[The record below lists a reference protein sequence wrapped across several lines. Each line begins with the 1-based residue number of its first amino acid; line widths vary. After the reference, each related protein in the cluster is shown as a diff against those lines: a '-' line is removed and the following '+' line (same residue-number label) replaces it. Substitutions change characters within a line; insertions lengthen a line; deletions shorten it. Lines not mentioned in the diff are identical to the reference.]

1 VDSIVRVML
10 ALQGVDGDMAA
21 AAVQGAAAGAVL
33 FKEQRQEPLLRVAG
47 PATGTALLPPG
58 KALGVLLAAPD
69 RELRQTCE
77 AAPAAAPGAL
87 GHALQSFVAHME
99 GATAAREL
107 VAGCLNHLLE
117 AAPPKRAGRP
127 RAVRLLLAAACSP
140 GAWLAACAT
149 LGDTLRVDDKR
160 LKLAACIVLREVLLA
175 HLADLGFDPRSRHR
189 EADGAAALVAPAVQ
203 ARALRMHAVVEPMLP
218 LLDALLSV
226 AERDAAVDSA
236 SARCDP
242 LPTRLTTL
250 AADCCIFTFLVLGR
264 LVLLPPAPADKTA
277 RSGATSG
284 ASGGGA
290 GIVVLSGVDT
300 DGSGD
305 DQDAADAATRRS
317 THGGA
322 ESPWTAERQLW
333 MALPAMEQLLRLLRQ
348 WYGGR
353 KATLVIGIDGL
364 LARLAPLSKL
374 FAFEHQLRESQ
385 KDGSI
390 GRDGGEL
397 LGLLWGMLGPP
408 LLADGDGV
416 VQELEAELK
425 AGEDFLPTNAIALSE
440 DERKYGELP
449 CEMAVIAMCLVLGR
463 AKKKTAAA
471 ALADA
476 SPRLLPR
483 LLQVLHTGWAGAAR
497 VSSSLAGLLLT
508 NLSTDG
514 TLQQVIPSLFSM
526 MDSTDAAADAVV
538 ALIAQALT
546 QASVQL
552 EEHLLSEVL
561 VFVDSSQT
569 RRRGN
574 GVKVLEEVVRLQRE
588 VWRHETRVDE
598 GTCGDGEGGA
608 GGAGGRAA
616 GDNGGRLMQRLC
628 SVLLRRLTDDELAMR
643 CRSSELLAQ
652 GEPSMVLPPLCRLLY
667 ARDARA
673 RAAAERAL
681 VAVLSAHKDP
691 IAAVETLLN
700 TMRTPLSHLP
710 HAHEVG
716 DISSPFAAPRHPGDV
731 GATHQGPWHS
741 YSPSSC
747 VDEAV
752 STSDQWPSRV
762 MRLLPKW
769 AESLS
774 KRPPQLRAGLARLLV
789 SRVFAAPHDTIP
801 IQACSAVATFLAAER
816 STVLPLVLRRMC
828 GVIESEKV
836 VLRGMDVAESGDM
849 DQATRQEVLFARLSP
864 LLILKLLPKE
874 AFALEDAELQES
886 GVPSGEECEQTSR
899 KGVDLEAP
907 GDEDDLGSGETSSHK
922 WGGRTAGQC
931 IRWLRNNVETRL
943 FADLAE
949 FKPVREVAAEIYA
962 RLPPQLT
969 APRLLRSL
977 VSVSK
982 DGEIEGDSVGE
993 QDDDAARTA
1002 VLVLCH
1008 AFGSQGLVNCYR
1020 GTVRALQRLL
1030 VEGPR
1035 LPSPS
1040 SSHRGVEAHRK
1051 GGVGGGATRPGHLQ
1065 DGCAAALSAAVAGHL
1080 AHASPKDLLDA
1091 DKVSACPVLGSR
1103 GVLNFVCRALS
1114 RQPTP
1119 LLPEAPDCAGKA
1131 EDHSQELEAGGVQ
1144 GEMLALRTCHLLVT
1158 AARAIPPNS
1167 QALRAF
1173 SKAVVPTC
1181 LDLASGRNLEGC
1193 GSCMDDVPPAG
1204 VRQGTLQVLFIVV
1217 HGLGEQAGPL
1227 LPDVLNI
1234 ADDALTV
1241 RVAHAPCECVF
1252 PADACLACSNL
1263 RHIVP

>member
-1 VDSIVRVML
+1 M
-10 ALQGVDGDMAA
+10 
-21 AAVQGAAAGAVL
+21 L
-33 FKEQRQEPLLRVAG
+33 FKEQRQEPLLREAG
-47 PATGTALLPPG
+47 LASSGTALLPPG
-58 KALGVLLAAPD
+58 KALGVLLAASD
-69 RELRQTCE
+69 RELRQACE
-77 AAPAAAPGAL
+77 SASAAAPEAL

-117 AAPPKRAGRP
+117 AAPPKRAGQRP

-149 LGDTLRVDDKR
+149 LGDTLRVENKR

-175 HLADLGFDPRSRHR
+175 HLSDLGFDPRSRHR
-189 EADGAAALVAPAVQ
+189 EADGAAALVAPPVQ
-203 ARALRMHAVVEPMLP
+203 ARALRMHAVVEPVLP

-236 SARCDP
+236 SARCDL

-250 AADCCIFTFLVLGR
+250 AADCCIVTFLVLGR
-264 LVLLPPAPADKTA
+264 LVLLPPALADKAA
-277 RSGATSG
+277 RSGATTG
-284 ASGGGA
+284 ASGGGS

-305 DQDAADAATRRS
+305 EHDATDAATRQS

-322 ESPWTAERQLW
+322 ESPWTAGQQLW
-333 MALPAMEQLLRLLRQ
+333 TALPAMEQLLRLLRQ

-374 FAFEHQLRESQ
+374 FALEHQLRESQ

-408 LLADGDGV
+408 LLADGDGL

-425 AGEDFLPTNAIALSE
+425 AGEDFLPTNSIALSE

-483 LLQVLHTGWAGAAR
+483 LLQVLHTGWAVATR

-546 QASVQL
+546 QASMQL

-608 GGAGGRAA
+608 SGGT

-652 GEPSMVLPPLCRLLY
+652 GEPGMVLPQLCRMLY

-700 TMRTPLSHLP
+700 AMRTPLSHLP

-716 DISSPFAAPRHPGDV
+716 DMRSPFTAPRHPGDV
-731 GATHQGPWHS
+731 GANHQGPWHS
-741 YSPSSC
+741 SSASSD

-752 STSDQWPSRV
+752 SASDQWPSRV

-774 KRPPQLRAGLARLLV
+774 KRPSALRAGVARLLV

-801 IQACSAVATFLAAER
+801 IQACSAIAAFLAAER
-816 STVLPLVLRRMC
+816 STVLPLVIRRMSR
-828 GVIESEKV
+828 VIESEKV
-836 VLRGMDVAESGDM
+836 VLRGMDAAEGADM

-874 AFALEDAELQES
+874 AFALEDVDLEVES
-886 GVPSGEECEQTSR
+886 GAPSGEEGEHKSG
-899 KGVDLEAP
+899 KGLDLEAP
-907 GDEDDLGSGETSSHK
+907 GDAEDSGSEETSSHE
-922 WGGRTAGQC
+922 WGGKTAGQC
-931 IRWLRNNVETRL
+931 IRRLRNNVETRL

-982 DGEIEGDSVGE
+982 DGENEEDGVTE

-1008 AFGSQGLVNCYR
+1008 AFGSHGLVNCYR

-1035 LPSPS
+1035 RQSPI
-1040 SSHRGVEAHRK
+1040 SSHRGVEAHRN
-1051 GGVGGGATRPGHLQ
+1051 GTGRGATRPGHLQ

-1080 AHASPKDLLDA
+1080 AHALPKDLLDA

-1103 GVLNFVCRALS
+1103 GVLEFVCRALS
-1114 RQPTP
+1114 RQPTS
-1119 LLPEAPDCAGKA
+1119 LLPEALGSTCVSMDGSGKG
-1131 EDHSQELEAGGVQ
+1131 EDDAPELEAARAQ
-1144 GEMLALRTCHLLVT
+1144 GEMLALRTCHLLAT

-1193 GSCMDDVPPAG
+1193 GGCRDEVPPAG
-1204 VRQGTLQVLFIVV
+1204 VRQGTLHVLFIVV
-1217 HGLGEQAGPL
+1217 HGLGDQAGPL

-1234 ADDALTV
+1234 TDDALTV
-1241 RVAHAPCECVF
+1241 RVAHAPWVCLPSRCLPSVLKSSSH
-1252 PADACLACSNL
+1252 PAVSKHWLAMCRDHLEFVDLCASL
-1263 RHIVP
+1263 ST

>member
-1 VDSIVRVML
+1 M
-10 ALQGVDGDMAA
+10 
-21 AAVQGAAAGAVL
+21 
-33 FKEQRQEPLLRVAG
+33 
-47 PATGTALLPPG
+47 
-58 KALGVLLAAPD
+58 
-69 RELRQTCE
+69 
-77 AAPAAAPGAL
+77 
-87 GHALQSFVAHME
+87 
-99 GATAAREL
+99 
-107 VAGCLNHLLE
+107 
-117 AAPPKRAGRP
+117 
-127 RAVRLLLAAACSP
+127 
-140 GAWLAACAT
+140 
-149 LGDTLRVDDKR
+149 
-160 LKLAACIVLREVLLA
+160 
-175 HLADLGFDPRSRHR
+175 
-189 EADGAAALVAPAVQ
+189 
-203 ARALRMHAVVEPMLP
+203 
-218 LLDALLSV
+218 
-226 AERDAAVDSA
+226 
-236 SARCDP
+236 
-242 LPTRLTTL
+242 
-250 AADCCIFTFLVLGR
+250 
-264 LVLLPPAPADKTA
+264 
-277 RSGATSG
+277 
-284 ASGGGA
+284 
-290 GIVVLSGVDT
+290 VLSGVDT

-305 DQDAADAATRRS
+305 EQEAADAATRKS

-322 ESPWTAERQLW
+322 ESPLTAGQQLW
-333 MALPAMEQLLRLLRQ
+333 TALPAMEQLLRLLRQ

-374 FAFEHQLRESQ
+374 FALEQQLRESQ

-408 LLADGDGV
+408 LLADGDGLV
-416 VQELEAELK
+416 LELESELK

-483 LLQVLHTGWAGAAR
+483 LLQVLHTGWGGASR
-497 VSSSLAGLLLT
+497 VSSLLAGLLLT

-561 VFVDSSQT
+561 AFVDSSQT
-569 RRRGN
+569 RRRSN

-588 VWRHETRVDE
+588 VWRHETRLDK

-608 GGAGGRAA
+608 SGGRDT
-616 GDNGGRLMQRLC
+616 GVNGGRLMQRLC

-652 GEPSMVLPPLCRLLY
+652 GEPSMVLPQLCRLLY

-681 VAVLSAHKDP
+681 VAVLSAHRDP
-691 IAAVETLLN
+691 IAAVETLLIA
-700 TMRTPLSHLP
+700 MRTPLSHLP
-710 HAHEVG
+710 HAHELA
-716 DISSPFAAPRHPGDV
+716 DMRSPLAAPRHPGDV
-731 GATHQGPWHS
+731 GANHQGPWHL
-741 YSPSSC
+741 SSASSD

-752 STSDQWPSRV
+752 SASDQWPSRV

-774 KRPPQLRAGLARLLV
+774 KRPPALRAGVARLLV
-789 SRVFAAPHDTIP
+789 SRVFAAPHDTVP
-801 IQACSAVATFLAAER
+801 IQACSAIATFLAAER
-816 STVLPLVLRRMC
+816 STVLPLVLRRMS

-836 VLRGMDVAESGDM
+836 VLRGMDAAEGGDM

-874 AFALEDAELQES
+874 AFALEDVEFEVES
-886 GVPSGEECEQTSR
+886 GAPRGEGEQKSE

-907 GDEDDLGSGETSSHK
+907 GDEEDSGSEETRFQE
-922 WGGRTAGQC
+922 WGGKTAGQC
-931 IRWLRNNVETRL
+931 IRRLRNHVETRL

-949 FKPVREVAAEIYA
+949 FKPVREVAAEVYA
-962 RLPPQLT
+962 RLPPQST

-982 DGEIEGDSVGE
+982 DGKNEGGGIGE
-993 QDDDAARTA
+993 QEDDAARTS

-1008 AFGSQGLVNCYR
+1008 AFGSHGLVDCYR
-1020 GTVRALQRLL
+1020 GAVRALQRLL

-1035 LPSPS
+1035 QHSPS
-1040 SSHRGVEAHRK
+1040 SSHRGVEANRN
-1051 GGVGGGATRPGHLQ
+1051 GGVGGGGTRPGHLQ
-1065 DGCAAALSAAVAGHL
+1065 DGCVAALSAAVAGHL
-1080 AHASPKDLLDA
+1080 AHALPKDLLDA
-1091 DKVSACPVLGSR
+1091 DTVSACPVLGSR
-1103 GVLNFVCRALS
+1103 GVLEFVCRALS

-1119 LLPEAPDCAGKA
+1119 LLPEAPGSTCVSMDGAGKG
-1131 EDHSQELEAGGVQ
+1131 EDDVLELEAGGALC
-1144 GEMLALRTCHLLVT
+1144 EMLALRTCHLLAT

-1181 LDLASGRNLEGC
+1181 LDLASGRNLKGC
-1193 GSCMDDVPPAG
+1193 GGCRDEVPPTG
-1204 VRQGTLQVLFIVV
+1204 VRQGTLHVLFIVV
-1217 HGLGEQAGPL
+1217 HGLGDQAGPL

-1241 RVAHAPCECVF
+1241 LVAHAPCVCL
-1252 PADACLACSNL
+1252 PSRCLACSNL
-1263 RHIVP
+1263 RHILP